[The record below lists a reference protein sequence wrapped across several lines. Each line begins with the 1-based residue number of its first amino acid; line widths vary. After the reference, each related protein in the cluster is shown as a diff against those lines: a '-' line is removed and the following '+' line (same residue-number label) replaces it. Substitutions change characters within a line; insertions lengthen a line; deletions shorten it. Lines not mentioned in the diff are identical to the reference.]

1 MIAFFAFFYTAIVFN
16 PKETADNL
24 KKYGKK
30 ALVNANDPIQVK
42 KTADMDRITFGALG
56 STYPF
61 HGFTYGSENLVGIRY
76 NETEIKSKLTCSYN
90 INNLGAALALG
101 LYYNI
106 PDENIKDAL
115 ENYRPANSRSQW
127 FETSKNRILL
137 DAYNANPS
145 SMALAIQNFSEIKA
159 PSKWVILGD
168 MFELGIYAQEEHHKI
183 ATAAKEAG
191 FEKVILAGANFSS
204 IQNLNDSQ
212 TFSSTQDVETFLKDL
227 QPQNKTILIKG
238 SRGMALEKLLPLL

>member
-1 MIAFFAFFYTAIVFN
+1 
-16 PKETADNL
+16 
-24 KKYGKK
+24 
-30 ALVNANDPIQVK
+30 
-42 KTADMDRITFGALG
+42 
-56 STYPF
+56 
-61 HGFTYGSENLVGIRY
+61 
-76 NETEIKSKLTCSYN
+76 
-90 INNLGAALALG
+90 
-101 LYYNI
+101 
-106 PDENIKDAL
+106 
-115 ENYRPANSRSQW
+115 
-127 FETSKNRILL
+127 
-137 DAYNANPS
+137 
-145 SMALAIQNFSEIKA
+145 MALAIQNFSEIKA